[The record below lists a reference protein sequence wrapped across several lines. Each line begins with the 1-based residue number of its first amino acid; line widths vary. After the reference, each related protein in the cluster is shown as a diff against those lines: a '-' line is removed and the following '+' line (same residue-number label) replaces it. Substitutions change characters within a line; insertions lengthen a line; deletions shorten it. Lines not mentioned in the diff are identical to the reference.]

1 MVLDEIQTQILL
13 NKNRLHIIREREEI
27 LREIISKLE
36 AQKLKYP
43 QAEVELERIDA
54 ALEKLKRTY
63 DDVVEQQMAAKIS
76 RASNPEWTVTIL
88 NPASRASQR
97 KTRDYVRMALGPAFS
112 LIIALGLA
120 FFVDNLDHSIKNIS
134 EAEEKRGD
142 LICKDF
148 GLEVDGKNKAQ
159 MLLELNA
166 FLIRQNE
173 ANRNALLII
182 DEAHNLSPDVLEE
195 LRMLSN
201 LETRDRKLLQIMLV
215 GQPELESILN
225 MKEMRQLRQRIPGI
239 CRISMLD
246 RDGVEKYIKYRLD
259 VARGGNGEAQ
269 FTTDSFDEIYHYSGG
284 IPRLINIL
292 CDRALLIAYV
302 ANTRI
307 LDGRLIREGIRDLE
321 SPQSS
326 GERSARA

>member
-1 MVLDEIQTQILL
+1 MY
-13 NKNRLHIIREREEI
+13 EEYFGF
-27 LREIISKLE
+27 K
-36 AQKLKYP
+36 
-43 QAEVELERIDA
+43 ELPFNVTPDPRFLYRSASHRDA
-54 ALEKLKRTY
+54 LAYITY
-63 DDVVEQQMAAKIS
+63 GVF
-76 RASNPEWTVTIL
+76 
-88 NPASRASQR
+88 QR
-97 KTRDYVRMALGPAFS
+97 KGF
-112 LIIALGLA
+112 IAVTGEVGVGKTTVVGA
-120 FFVDNLDHSIKNIS
+120 FVDLFQPSLEVAFVFSTKFPFDQLLY
-134 EAEEKRGD
+134 